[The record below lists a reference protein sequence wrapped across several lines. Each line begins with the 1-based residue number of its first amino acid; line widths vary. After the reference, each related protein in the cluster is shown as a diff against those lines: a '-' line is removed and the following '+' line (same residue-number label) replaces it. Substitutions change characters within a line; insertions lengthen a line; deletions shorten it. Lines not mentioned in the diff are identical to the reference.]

1 MTAIEWLDAFR
12 MTRSGIM
19 IPVAVIASCIL
30 AGCELGPDFERP
42 AAPTV
47 EGYTPEPLPPVTT
60 SSDVH
65 GGEAQRFIEAADI
78 PGQWWTLFHSP
89 PLNTLIEQAIKAN
102 PSLQSAEA
110 ALREAQ
116 ENVYAQ
122 EGALFPTVSASLAP
136 ERSKIS
142 GISFG
147 QPGKSATFSLVT
159 ASVNVS
165 YAVDVWGGTRRQ
177 IESLE
182 SQAEFEAFQLEA
194 AYLALT
200 SNVAAAAVQ
209 EASLRDQIVATEDI
223 IDIETKV
230 LDVLQHQFELG
241 GTSKVAVLAQAA
253 TLAQT
258 RATLPP
264 LEKQLAQQRNLL
276 ADLAG
281 RFPSETVAEK
291 FELASLQLP
300 QDLPVSVPSKLVEQR
315 PDVRASEAQ
324 LHAASAEIG
333 VATANQFPQFNIT
346 GQLGSSAVSFGSL
359 FSSGTGIW
367 SIAGSAAQTIF
378 DGGTLLHK
386 KRAAIAAYDQ
396 AEAQYRSTVLS
407 AFQNVADTLRALESD
422 ANSVTAQL
430 AAVRSAADSLE
441 ISRTQYQ
448 AGAITYLS
456 LLTAEQTYQL
466 ARIGLV
472 QAQAARYADTAALF
486 VALGGGWWN
495 RADVPPNYGASKTIV
510 ELGP

>member
-1 MTAIEWLDAFR
+1 MMRANRLDKVR
-12 MTRSGIM
+12 MLR
-19 IPVAVIASCIL
+19 PRVAVAVAAIATWAL
-30 AGCELGPDFERP
+30 AGCELGPDFEHP
-42 AAPTV
+42 SAPTV
-47 EGYTPEPLPPVTT
+47 KGYTPEPLPAATT

-65 GGEAQRFIEAADI
+65 GGEAQKFIEAADI
-78 PGQWWTLFHSP
+78 SGQWWTLFHSP
-89 PLNTLIEQAIKAN
+89 PLDTLIEQAIRAN

-116 ENVYAQ
+116 ENVYAE
-122 EGALFPTVSASLAP
+122 EGALFPTVSANLTP
-136 ERSKIS
+136 ERTKIT
-142 GISFG
+142 GASFG
-147 QPGKSATFSLVT
+147 RPGSNATFSLVT

-177 IESLE
+177 IESLQ

-200 SNVAAAAVQ
+200 SNVVNAAVQ
-209 EASLRDQIVATEDI
+209 EASLRDQIAATQDI
-223 IDIETKV
+223 VDIESQE

-264 LEKQLAQQRNLL
+264 LEKQLAQQRNAL

-281 RFPSETVAEK
+281 RFPSEGVVEN

-333 VATANQFPQFNIT
+333 VAAANQFPQFNIT
-346 GQLGSSAVSFGSL
+346 GQLGTSAGSFGGL
-359 FSSGTGIW
+359 FSAGTGIW
-367 SIAGSAAQTIF
+367 SIAGSATQTIF
-378 DGGTLLHK
+378 DAGTLLHR

-396 AEAQYRSTVLS
+396 AAAQYRSTVLS

-422 ANSVTAQL
+422 ANAVNAQL
-430 AAVRSAADSLE
+430 AAVRSATDSLA

-456 LLTAEQTYQL
+456 LLTAEQTYQQ

-472 QAQAARYADTAALF
+472 QAQANRYADTAALF

-495 RADVPPNYGASKTIV
+495 RADVPPDYGASKAMV
-510 ELGP
+510 EIGP